1 MLHGTDDLSPY
12 ISFVRSLK
20 GSVKKIVVY
29 SLLRNLAKIHTGHSS
44 DGAAF
49 EGKLRHPIG
58 TIAALFR
65 AFAEDDK
72 DFAKLL
78 IEWLSSDGIV
88 QDLRVRR
95 AVMAALAEDLGK
107 LTPHQIDGP
116 TCVLKVIVRYP

>member
-20 GSVKKIVVY
+20 SSVKKIVVY
-29 SLLRNLAKIHTGHSS
+29 SLLRNLAKILTNPSS

-49 EGKLRHPIG
+49 EGNSRHPVG
-58 TIAALFR
+58 GIAALFR
-65 AFAEDDK
+65 GFAEDDK

-95 AVMAALAEDLGK
+95 AVIAALAEDLGK
-107 LTPHQIDGP
+107 LNPDQIDGP
-116 TCVLKVIVRYP
+116 PCVLK